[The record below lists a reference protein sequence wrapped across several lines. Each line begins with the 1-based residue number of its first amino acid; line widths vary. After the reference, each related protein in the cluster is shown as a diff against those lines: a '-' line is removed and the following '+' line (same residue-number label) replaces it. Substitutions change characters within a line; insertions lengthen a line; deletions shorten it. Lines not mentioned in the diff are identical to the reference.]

1 MTIFE
6 QILKNRGIKDTEDFL
21 NPNYEKEKGDPFLL
35 PDMQKAV
42 ERLKKALENDD
53 KIVIYG
59 DYDIDGLSAT
69 TLLLDAFS
77 KFGFKKIDAFIPN
90 RFVEGYGMT
99 KGAVD
104 KVQKMGADLIVTVDC
119 GSLCH
124 EEIAYANELGID
136 TIVTDHHN
144 VADTPPPAVASI
156 NPKFSGHK
164 YPFIDL
170 AGVGV
175 AFKLVQAMQESGF
188 EGIEDGYEKWFLDL
202 VALGTVCDIV
212 SLKDENRANVY
223 WGLKVM
229 QKQHRLGLKYLMQ
242 IASVDPN
249 SLNTRS
255 LGFGIGPRINAA
267 GRLETAKLA
276 LDMMVAKDKK
286 EALKAAGILE
296 EINIKRRSIQD
307 NILKEAKEQAKSL
320 SEDDVLVVSGKN
332 WNHGVIGI
340 VASKLVE
347 EFKKPTYILEEK
359 DNGTATGSARS
370 FGDFSAADAIRY
382 CDDIIIKGGGHAAAA
397 GVTLSV
403 DRIDD
408 FRKKVNEFYKKKK
421 FNPKEQLDSI
431 LPKAD
436 VVVDDFSQINEDLV
450 DDISK
455 LEPFGNTNP
464 EPVLKINN
472 ATIVS
477 RREMGSEGQHLK
489 LKICDKNKKDLEF
502 LAFNADKDWYLEPG
516 EIADIYFKPTINEWR
531 GNRNVEGVLAHLEVK
546 R

>member
-99 KGAVD
+99 KGAID